1 MMRVAIGGIY
11 HESNTFFAQPMTMES
26 FAESHL
32 HYGADI
38 PAHWS
43 GTCSE
48 INGFLEGAKQY
59 GYEVVPTIMAWGMP
73 SGGVTEG
80 AFERLCGDLIGR
92 LKAALPVDGVLL
104 SLHGALVS
112 EKYLDGDGEI
122 LRRVREC
129 IGPDVPLIA
138 TIDFHANVTT
148 EMVRWPDALIGYDT
162 YPHIDQVERGVEAA
176 TLLNRMLREGVR
188 PKMALAH
195 RPMLP
200 HILRQGTEKAPMKD
214 ILKAAHDAEQ
224 LPDVISVTVTAG
236 FPYTDVPRAG
246 FSVIA
251 VAANHDAARAAAESV
266 ATLAWMRRNEFLCSV
281 PDAERAV
288 SMAVAN
294 HDGLTVLVDVGDNV
308 GGGTPG
314 DGTVLLSELLKQQ
327 AQGALVLLCDPEAV
341 AKCLAAGVRSEIDLK
356 VGGKCDRHHGPP
368 VEITGT
374 LRVLHC
380 GTYRNVGPMR
390 DGVLEDQGRTAVVD
404 TGGVLVVL
412 TERRMPMWNLEQL
425 RSLGIEP
432 TRLRIVVVKAAIAYR
447 AAYAPIAAN
456 IIEVDTPGLTAA
468 DVRRFAY
475 QRLQRPIF
483 PLDTL

>member
-11 HESNTFFAQPMTMES
+11 HESNTFFAQPMTIES
-26 FAESHL
+26 FAEGHL

-48 INGFLEGAKQY
+48 MNGFLEGAKQH

-73 SGGVTEG
+73 SGAVTEG
-80 AFERLCGDLIGR
+80 TFERLCDDLISR

-122 LRRVREC
+122 LHRVRES

-138 TIDFHANVTT
+138 TIDFHANVTA

-162 YPHIDQVERGVEAA
+162 YPHVDQIERGMEAA
-176 TLLNRMLREGVR
+176 TLLHRMLHERVR
-188 PKMALAH
+188 PQMALAH

-214 ILKAAHDAEQ
+214 IVEAAHAAEQ
-224 LPDVISVTVTAG
+224 LPDVFSVSVTAG

-246 FSVIA
+246 LSVIA
-251 VAANHDAARAAAESV
+251 VAATRDAARTVAESV
-266 ATLAWMRRNEFLCSV
+266 ATMAWMRRTEFLCSV
-281 PDAERAV
+281 PDPATAV
-288 SMAVAN
+288 RMAVAYG
-294 HDGLTVLVDVGDNV
+294 DGLTVLVDVGDNV

-314 DGTVLLSELLKQQ
+314 DGTVLLAELLLQKAKQ
-327 AQGALVLLCDPEAV
+327 ALVLLCDPEAV
-341 AKCLAAGVRSEIDLK
+341 AACVAAGVRSEIKLK

-368 VEITGT
+368 VEISGVV
-374 LRVLHC
+374 RMLHS

-390 DGVLEDQGRTAVVD
+390 DGVLEDQGRTALVD

-447 AAYAPIAAN
+447 AAYAPIAAH

-468 DVRRFAY
+468 DVRRFPY
-475 QRLQRPIF
+475 QRLERPIF

>member
-1 MMRVAIGGIY
+1 MRVAIGGIY
-11 HESNTFFAQPMTMES
+11 HESNTFFAQPMTIES
-26 FAESHL
+26 FAEGHL
-32 HYGADI
+32 HYDADI

-48 INGFLEGAKQY
+48 INGFLKGAKRY
-59 GYEVVPTIMAWGMP
+59 GFDITPTIMAWGMP
-73 SGGVTEG
+73 SGAVTSDT
-80 AFERLCGDLIGR
+80 FERLSGELVDR
-92 LKAALPVDGVLL
+92 LRAALPLDGVLL
-104 SLHGALVS
+104 SLHGAMVS
-112 EKYLDGDGEI
+112 ENHLDGDGEI

-129 IGPDVPLIA
+129 IGRDVPLIA
-138 TIDFHANVTT
+138 TIDFHANVT
-148 EMVRWPDALIGYDT
+148 EDMVRWPDALIGYDT
-162 YPHIDQVERGVEAA
+162 YPHVDQVERGMEAA
-176 TLLNRMLREGVR
+176 TLLNRMLRERVR
-188 PKMALAH
+188 PQMALAQ

-214 ILKAAHDAEQ
+214 IVAAAHAAEQ
-224 LPDVISVTVTAG
+224 LPDVFSVSVTAG

-251 VAANHDAARAAAESV
+251 VAATHDAARAAAESV
-266 ATLAWMRRNEFLCSV
+266 ATLAWMRRNEFLCNV
-281 PDAERAV
+281 PDPASAV
-288 SMAVAN
+288 KMAVAN
-294 HDGLTVLVDVGDNV
+294 GEGLTVLVDVGDNV

-314 DGTVLLSELLKQQ
+314 DGTVLIAELLKQK
-327 AQGALVLLCDPEAV
+327 AQQALVLLCDPEAV
-341 AKCLAAGVRSEIDLK
+341 AACVATGVRSEIRLK

-368 VEITGT
+368 VEITGVV
-374 LRVLHC
+374 RALHC
-380 GTYRNVGPMR
+380 GTYRNIGPMR

-468 DVRRFAY
+468 DVRRFPY
-475 QRLQRPIF
+475 QRLARPIF
-483 PLDTL
+483 PLDAL